1 MYYPYFRGKQ
11 NELIVVRE
19 NAELI
24 AQVGFVP
31 IIEPVKE
38 SLSGLKRA
46 LDAVSN
52 VGGHAVL
59 IVNPHHGDH
68 TDDSEEIE
76 LLFSNELN
84 NHQNIAVGIIL
95 TDKITVEMVIAI
107 RKKHTEKSITLIH
120 AGFTEA
126 KALVDGF
133 GKAVNDMRHVFL
145 EEHCGKL
152 YRKHF
157 KNDQRILIR
166 DGFKKRKNRDHPPM
180 ESFSDLHATFMEEGM
195 NGFGDFLI
203 VGNEFSE
210 SGGPAYAVAIHLTFI
225 DSTKD
230 DEMYIHHFKS
240 IRQDTPTD
248 PAGKFAEALDKLVEE
263 VSRPNTNILHTK
275 AVAEFLDLH
284 NRKHFPGLGYVK
296 KLSMQHHIE
305 TLADYFEKQ

>member
-11 NELIVVRE
+11 NELIAVRE

-46 LDAVSN
+46 LDAVNS

-84 NHQNIAVGIIL
+84 DHQNIAAGIIL
-95 TDKITVEMVIAI
+95 TDKITVETVASICN
-107 RKKHTEKSITLIH
+107 KHTAKSITLIH

-133 GKAVNDMRHVFL
+133 GNAVNDMRHVFL

-157 KNDQRILIR
+157 ANDQRILIR
-166 DGFKKRKNRDHPPM
+166 DGFKKRTNRDHPPM
-180 ESFSDLHATFMEEGM
+180 ESFSDLHATFREEGM

-203 VGNEFSE
+203 VGDEFSE

-225 DSTKD
+225 DSEKD

-263 VSRPNTNILHTK
+263 VSRPNTHVLHTK
-275 AVAEFLDLH
+275 AVTEFIDLH

-305 TLADYFEKQ
+305 TLANYFEKQ